1 MAWKKSNDGGIDF
14 EVEELIEQHKREKQ
28 PEEFNPF
35 ATAMTMTFDFNQEEV
50 EFEDPEVKLFV
61 NPKNTQERIHN
72 LKARRKLRIA
82 DETRRGLR

>member
-35 ATAMTMTFDFNQEEV
+35 ATAMTMTFDFNQEV
-50 EFEDPEVKLFV
+50 LTLPKRSVK
-61 NPKNTQERIHN
+61 ERFDN
-72 LKARRKLRIA
+72 YKK
-82 DETRRGLR
+82 RRGLA